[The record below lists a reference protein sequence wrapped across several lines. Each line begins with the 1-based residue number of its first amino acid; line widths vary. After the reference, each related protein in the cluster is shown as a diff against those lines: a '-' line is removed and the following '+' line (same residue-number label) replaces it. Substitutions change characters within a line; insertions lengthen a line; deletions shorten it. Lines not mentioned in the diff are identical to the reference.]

1 MFDFAFSEMLLAALV
16 ALVVL
21 GPERLPKVA
30 RTLGRWLGRLQQF
43 VGNMKSELSQQ
54 ADLAEWHQMKADWSA
69 TAGQLREEMQQL
81 REAADLPAWER
92 LPEQRTPADFGLAD
106 DGSPLPK
113 TPQTAGFRPVSLR
126 RQGLVRRRQVRPKPQ
141 AAPRLRARSGRR

>member
-54 ADLAEWHQMKADWSA
+54 ADLAEWQQMKADWSA
-69 TAGQLREEMQQL
+69 TVGQLREEMQQL

-126 RQGLVRRRQVRPKPQ
+126 RQALARRRQVRLKPQ

>member
-43 VGNMKSELSQQ
+43 VGNMKSELAQQ
-54 ADLAEWHQMKADWSA
+54 ADLAEWQQMKADWSA

-126 RQGLVRRRQVRPKPQ
+126 RQALARRRQVRLKPQ

>member
-21 GPERLPKVA
+21 GPERLPKLA
-30 RTLGRWLGRLQQF
+30 RAAGHWLGRVQQF

-54 ADLAEWHQMKADWSA
+54 ADLAEWRQMKAEWSA
-69 TAGQLREEMQQL
+69 AAEQLRGEVRQL

-126 RQGLVRRRQVRPKPQ
+126 RQALARRRQMRPKPL